1 MRRRAARNG
10 RVTLETFELYSTCPP
25 TRSAPS
31 EVDPLDIEFATEQP
45 TTEARRSRWFGWP
58 LAFLAACTLPF
69 IGLVLFPGT
78 LEGKSLAVLHGLCA
92 QQPTHSFY
100 FGESRLPFDARMTGI
115 YGGFAIASLFLLA
128 RGRWRTAGLP
138 STPVLM
144 VTALLIIPLGIDGLN
159 STLKDAG
166 LWHPYEPMNA
176 LRTLTGLL
184 LGTSLATFIWL
195 LVGQVAFRGQARSD
209 QPIWTGFGELAAVS
223 AIQAVYAALV
233 FTNWVP
239 LRVPLTFALIAA
251 ALFALTGLML
261 ALVLLVTRRECQA
274 ADTWQLA
281 KPATTAVLCAI
292 ALMAAISSSRFALEI
307 FLGLPATPAG

>member
-1 MRRRAARNG
+1 M
-10 RVTLETFELYSTCPP
+10 
-25 TRSAPS
+25 
-31 EVDPLDIEFATEQP
+31 
-45 TTEARRSRWFGWP
+45 
-58 LAFLAACTLPF
+58 
-69 IGLVLFPGT
+69 
-78 LEGKSLAVLHGLCA
+78 HGLCA

-115 YGGFAIASLFLLA
+115 YGGFAIASLFLLF

-138 STPVLM
+138 STPLLM
-144 VTALLIIPLGIDGLN
+144 VTGLLIIPLGLDGLN

-166 LWHPYEPMNA
+166 LWHPYEPLNA

-195 LVGQVAFRGQARSD
+195 LVGQVAFRGRALSD
-209 QPIWTGFGELAAVS
+209 RPVWTGFGELGAVT
-223 AIQAVYAALV
+223 AIQGAYAALV

-274 ADTWQLA
+274 ADSWQVA
-281 KPATTAVLCAI
+281 RPATAAVLCAI
-292 ALMAAISSSRFALEI
+292 VLMAVISGGRFALEL